1 MNMTNYHS
9 HCLYCDGRADMDVF
23 VRFALSR
30 RFTAYGFSSHAPLPF
45 PTPWTMEWD
54 RMDDY
59 LSDFRRLKER
69 YKERIELYV
78 GLEIDYLNEESNPS
92 VERFRLL
99 PLDYRI
105 GAVHL
110 LYDGEGCIVDADVD
124 AGTFR
129 KMVNTHFSGDLEFV
143 VRLYYQRSLRLLE
156 LGGFDIVAHP
166 DKIHYNASLYRP
178 GLLDEPWYDKLVR
191 DYFAEIVQRGYM
203 MEINTKSYGDLGVF
217 FPDKRYFRFL
227 HDIGARVVV
236 NSDAHYPDRID
247 CGREEALKVLA
258 HSGFT
263 TVAELHGGAWLDVRI

>member
-1 MNMTNYHS
+1 
-9 HCLYCDGRADMDVF
+9 
-23 VRFALSR
+23 
-30 RFTAYGFSSHAPLPF
+30 
-45 PTPWTMEWD
+45 
-54 RMDDY
+54 MDDY

-105 GAVHL
+105 GAVHM
-110 LYDGEGCIVDADVD
+110 LYDGEGRVVDADVD
-124 AGTFR
+124 AGAFR
-129 KMVNTHFSGDLEFV
+129 KMVNTRFSGDLELV

-166 DKIHYNASLYRP
+166 DKIHYNAALYRP
-178 GLLDEPWYDKLVR
+178 GLLDEPWYDILVR
-191 DYFAEIVQRGYM
+191 EFLAEVVRRGYL
-203 MEINTKSYGDLGVF
+203 MEVNTKSYRDLGVF

-236 NSDAHYPDRID
+236 NSDAHYPDRINS
-247 CGREEALKVLA
+247 GREEALKVLA
-258 HSGFT
+258 GSGFT
-263 TVAELHGGAWLDVRI
+263 TVAELHDGVWQDIRI